1 MVYDTAWYMMEIAYV
16 TVEFPRP
23 SETFV
28 TREVK
33 ALKDLGVDVSVYT
46 LRPPHADA
54 EQMTKERGIEDVP
67 VHDQVFG
74 SLPLA
79 VQWGL
84 KNPEKLFGLVSWI
97 VRRTWGDPVDLIK
110 SLVLVPRAVAIF
122 RKICEQRPDLVHLY
136 WGHYPSI
143 VGWLL
148 NTYRPEL
155 PITTFI
161 GAYDLKKRY
170 GGTREIL
177 SASERVFTMAKTNEE
192 PLQEWFGV
200 NSENVKVIYQS
211 IDLPKIREWTAG
223 ISEEPLRVVSAGRLV
238 RPKRMDDVLRVFAA
252 VQESF
257 EASRLVIMG
266 DGPERRRLEELAVKL
281 GVEENVAFPG
291 HVSERRVF
299 EEMARADVFLFLSD
313 KAGERLPNVVKE
325 AMVCGC
331 FCVSSRTPGMEELID
346 NGVDGYLVSPGDL
359 GAAAEI
365 ISSYFEER
373 DRYTKVK
380 ERAVAKIEHLF
391 NLEDAARAYK
401 DEWETIVSG

>member
-1 MVYDTAWYMMEIAYV
+1 MEIAYV

-28 TREVK
+28 TRELK
-33 ALKDLGVDVSVYT
+33 ALTELGVDVSVYT
-46 LRPPHADA
+46 LRPPHSDA
-54 EQMTKERGIEDVP
+54 EEMTKERGIEEVL

-74 SLPLA
+74 SLPLS

-84 KNPEKLFGLVSWI
+84 QNPGKLLGLVSWI
-97 VRRTWGDPVDLIK
+97 VRRTCEDPVDLIK
-110 SLVLVPRAVAIF
+110 SLLLVPRAVAIF
-122 RKICEQRPDLVHLY
+122 QKICNQRPDLVHLY

-143 VGWLL
+143 VGRLIK
-148 NTYRPEL
+148 THAPEL

-170 GGTREIL
+170 GGTKETL
-177 SASERVFTMAKTNEE
+177 NASERVFTMAKANEE
-192 PLQEWFGV
+192 PLEEWFGV
-200 NSENVKVIYQS
+200 SREKVTVIYQS
-211 IDLPKIREWTAG
+211 VDLPKIREWTEG
-223 ISEEPLRVVSAGRLV
+223 ISEEPLRVASAGRLV
-238 RPKRMDDVLRVFAA
+238 RPKRMDDVLRVFAT
-252 VQESF
+252 VHESF
-257 EASRLVIMG
+257 RVSRLTILG
-266 DGPERRRLEELAVKL
+266 DGPDRRRLEGLCEEL
-281 GVEENVAFPG
+281 GVEEAVEFPG

-346 NGVDGYLVSPGDL
+346 DGTDGYLVSPGDL

-365 ISSYFEER
+365 VSSYFEDRER
-373 DRYTKVK
+373 YEAVK
-380 ERAVAKIEHLF
+380 ENAVTKIERLF
-391 NLEDAARAYK
+391 KLEDAARAYR

>member
-1 MVYDTAWYMMEIAYV
+1 
-16 TVEFPRP
+16 
-23 SETFV
+23 
-28 TREVK
+28 
-33 ALKDLGVDVSVYT
+33 
-46 LRPPHADA
+46 
-54 EQMTKERGIEDVP
+54 
-67 VHDQVFG
+67 
-74 SLPLA
+74 
-79 VQWGL
+79 
-84 KNPEKLFGLVSWI
+84 
-97 VRRTWGDPVDLIK
+97 
-110 SLVLVPRAVAIF
+110 
-122 RKICEQRPDLVHLY
+122 
-136 WGHYPSI
+136 
-143 VGWLL
+143 
-148 NTYRPEL
+148 
-155 PITTFI
+155 
-161 GAYDLKKRY
+161 
-170 GGTREIL
+170 
-177 SASERVFTMAKTNEE
+177 
-192 PLQEWFGV
+192 
-200 NSENVKVIYQS
+200 
-211 IDLPKIREWTAG
+211 
-223 ISEEPLRVVSAGRLV
+223 
-238 RPKRMDDVLRVFAA
+238 MDDVLRVFAA

>member
-1 MVYDTAWYMMEIAYV
+1 M

-28 TREVK
+28 TREVR
-33 ALKDLGVDVSVYT
+33 ALKDLGVNVSVYT
-46 LRPPHADA
+46 LRPPHPDA
-54 EQMTKERGIEDVP
+54 EQMTKERGIENIP
-67 VHDQVFG
+67 VYDQVFG

-84 KNPEKLFGLVSWI
+84 QNPGKLFGLVSWI
-97 VRRTWGDPVDLIK
+97 VRRTWEEPVDLIK
-110 SLVLVPRAVAIF
+110 SLLLVPRAGAIF
-122 RKICEQRPDLVHLY
+122 KKICDQRPDLVHLY

-170 GGTREIL
+170 GGTKEIL
-177 SASERVFTMAKTNEE
+177 SVSERVFTMAKANEE
-192 PLQEWFGV
+192 PLAEWFGV
-200 NSENVKVIYQS
+200 NPENVKVIYQS
-211 IDLPKIREWTAG
+211 IDLEKIRGWTEG
-223 ISEEPLRVVSAGRLV
+223 ISEEPLRIVSAGRLV
-238 RPKRMDDVLRVFAA
+238 QPKRMDDVLRVFAT

-257 EASRLVIMG
+257 GASRLTIMG
-266 DGPERRRLEELAVKL
+266 DGPDRRRLEELSAEL
-281 GVEENVAFPG
+281 GVEGAVEFPG
-291 HVSERRVF
+291 HVKERRVF
-299 EEMARADVFLFLSD
+299 EEMARADVFLFMSD

-346 NGVDGYLVSPGDL
+346 DGEDGYLVSPGDL
-359 GAAAEI
+359 KRASEI
-365 ISSYFEER
+365 VSQYFEER
-373 DRYTKVK
+373 ERYAGVK
-380 ERAVAKIEHLF
+380 EKAVAKIERLF
-391 NLEDAARAYK
+391 NLEDAVRAYR
-401 DEWETIVSG
+401 DEWETIVAE